1 MKLAIALVLSLAP
14 MASPAATT
22 EPGAQYQSGVV
33 ADQPATPVGVFAGT
47 ATWYDA
53 ARGPHSAWYTRAG
66 VEYYGAIGATIR
78 AYKQH
83 YWRTSW
89 EVRITS
95 LITGRS
101 IVVQV
106 VDECTCYGV
115 RKTAGD
121 ERLID
126 LAPAV
131 WQAMGVPL
139 GRGVMPI
146 VLEVLP

>member
-1 MKLAIALVLSLAP
+1 MKLALALVLVLAP
-14 MASPAATT
+14 LTNPAATS
-22 EPGAQYQSGVV
+22 EPVSYDMGVL
-33 ADQPATPVGVFAGT
+33 ADQPPTPLAFVGT

-53 ARGPHSAWYTRAG
+53 ARGPYSAWYTRAG
-66 VEYYGAIGATIR
+66 IEYYGAIGAAVR
-78 AYKQH
+78 KVKQH

-95 LITGRS
+95 LITKRS
-101 IVVQV
+101 VVVQV

-115 RKTAGD
+115 RKVEGD

-126 LAPAV
+126 LAPAI
-131 WQAMGVPL
+131 WQALGVPL

>member
-1 MKLAIALVLSLAP
+1 MRLVLALVLAVAP
-14 MASPAATT
+14 LASPAATT
-22 EPGAQYQSGVV
+22 DPVAPSMVPVV
-33 ADQPATPVGVFAGT
+33 ADQPAAPVGVFAGT

-53 ARGPHSAWYTRAG
+53 ARGPYSAWYTRAG
-66 VEYYGAIGATIR
+66 VEHYGAIGATIR

-95 LITGRS
+95 LVTGRS
-101 IVVQV
+101 VVVQV

-115 RKTAGD
+115 RKVNGD

-131 WQAMGVPL
+131 WQALGVPL
-139 GRGVMPI
+139 SRGVMPI

>member
-1 MKLAIALVLSLAP
+1 M
-14 MASPAATT
+14 
-22 EPGAQYQSGVV
+22 
-33 ADQPATPVGVFAGT
+33 
-47 ATWYDA
+47 
-53 ARGPHSAWYTRAG
+53 
-66 VEYYGAIGATIR
+66 EYYGAIGAAVR

-95 LITGRS
+95 LLTGRS
-101 IVVQV
+101 VVVQV

-115 RKTAGD
+115 RKVKGD

-131 WQAMGVPL
+131 WQALGVPL

>member
-1 MKLAIALVLSLAP
+1 VRLGLALLLSLALL
-14 MASPAATT
+14 SIPAPTT
-22 EPGAQYQSGVV
+22 DPVAPRMVPVV
-33 ADQPATPVGVFAGT
+33 ADQPPAPVGVFAGT

-53 ARGPHSAWYTRAG
+53 ARGTHSTWYTREG
-66 VEYYGAIGATIR
+66 VEHYGAIGAAVR
-78 AYKQH
+78 AYRQH

-95 LITGRS
+95 LLTGRS
-101 IVVQV
+101 VVVQV

-115 RKTAGD
+115 RKVKGD

-131 WQAMGVPL
+131 WQALGVPL

>member
-1 MKLAIALVLSLAP
+1 VRLGLALLLSLALL
-14 MASPAATT
+14 SIPAPTT
-22 EPGAQYQSGVV
+22 DPVAPRMVRVV
-33 ADQPATPVGVFAGT
+33 ADQPPAPVGVFAGT

-53 ARGPHSAWYTRAG
+53 ARGPYSAWYTRAG
-66 VEYYGAIGATIR
+66 IKYYGAIGAAVR
-78 AYKQH
+78 KVKQH

-95 LITGRS
+95 LLTGRS
-101 IVVQV
+101 VVVQV

-115 RKTAGD
+115 RKVKGD

-131 WQAMGVPL
+131 WQALGVPL